1 MYMFNEWRGFD
12 LTQRCEKFYRALRRE
27 PVTDPEQI
35 PISIFMPMYPGGQVH
50 AGLAYYE
57 DPAVMLKYQEDGHF
71 WHLSNVEDDTIPY
84 FMPWFGTGVLASAFG
99 CAVRMPTED
108 TIEFE
113 PARVTHCLESPKD
126 VARLKM
132 PDPYRDGLM
141 PTVLKFIDYAVAHS
155 DLPVGLTDMKGFA
168 GGRLFDAK
176 RSPFGVALT
185 PVQCI
190 HYALTRPAV
199 ASILA
204 GYDTPEHVDEAV
216 SYETAT
222 ETEKD
227 YASVLASAPR
237 HAYDGQCTYCG
248 HCKPCP
254 AGIDIAMVNK
264 LYDLASMQPEVP
276 ASVRAHYEALERT
289 ASDCIGCRGCE
300 TRCPFHVPVAERMEK
315 ARALFAEGE

>member
-113 PARVTHCLESPKD
+113 PACVTHCLESPKD

-155 DLPVGLTDMKGFA
+155 DLPVGLTDMN
-168 GGRLFDAK
+168 
-176 RSPFGVALT
+176 
-185 PVQCI
+185 
-190 HYALTRPAV
+190 
-199 ASILA
+199 
-204 GYDTPEHVDEAV
+204 
-216 SYETAT
+216 
-222 ETEKD
+222 
-227 YASVLASAPR
+227 SVLSTVLQLTGYENFFLWC
-237 HAYDGQCTYCG
+237 YDDPAEMCIRDRYTCT
-248 HCKPCP
+248 
-254 AGIDIAMVNK
+254 
-264 LYDLASMQPEVP
+264 
-276 ASVRAHYEALERT
+276 
-289 ASDCIGCRGCE
+289 CE
-300 TRCPFHVPVAERMEK
+300 NPISFK
-315 ARALFAEGE
+315 